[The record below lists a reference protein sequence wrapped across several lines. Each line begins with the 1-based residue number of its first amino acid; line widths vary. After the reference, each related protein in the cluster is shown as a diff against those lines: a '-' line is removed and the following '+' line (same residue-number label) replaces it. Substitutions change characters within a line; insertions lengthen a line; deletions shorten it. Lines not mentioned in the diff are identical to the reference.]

1 MSDEMGRELGNR
13 LGRYIESNKRSW
25 LSEQAKFMRI
35 RVDLPINKPLRRGGN
50 IVNMEGEK
58 FWVMFK
64 YERLPNFCFCCG
76 FLGHDEKHCLESQQ
90 SPNTTKQYGVWL
102 QANDSPKLSG
112 EKPKASSSY
121 GFDERK
127 KDGSEDKQALAQAA
141 FNSTNIKVEQVGF
154 LTTLRSHTHPNNM
167 MQGMTDTSTHHTTEN
182 QMKGKKV
189 SSLNPVPQPRKHSFE
204 FQKSLE
210 TRKEIGDESSTVGLL
225 KQPLPE
231 AQEVTSPLKPP
242 KGAPHTSETSY
253 TPRGPGKENWK
264 KYCQSPRATSPK
276 S

>member
-1 MSDEMGRELGNR
+1 
-13 LGRYIESNKRSW
+13 
-25 LSEQAKFMRI
+25 
-35 RVDLPINKPLRRGGN
+35 
-50 IVNMEGEK
+50 
-58 FWVMFK
+58 
-64 YERLPNFCFCCG
+64 
-76 FLGHDEKHCLESQQ
+76 
-90 SPNTTKQYGVWL
+90 
-102 QANDSPKLSG
+102 
-112 EKPKASSSY
+112 
-121 GFDERK
+121 
-127 KDGSEDKQALAQAA
+127 
-141 FNSTNIKVEQVGF
+141 
-154 LTTLRSHTHPNNM
+154 M

-210 TRKEIGDESSTVGLL
+210 TRKEIGDESSTVGLP